1 MSVNGSDPAT
11 SQWHLD
17 KRVNISI
24 IFAIVLQTFAGS
36 YWVGGLA
43 SQVAAHDT
51 WIQANNRSDARLS
64 VLEAQLNQ
72 MQDTLGRIERRLDVR
87 GAPAPLE

>member
-1 MSVNGSDPAT
+1 MSGSDPAT

-36 YWVGGLA
+36 YWVGTLA
-43 SQVAAHDT
+43 TRVTAHDA

-72 MQDTLGRIERRLDVR
+72 MQDTLSRIERRLDVR
-87 GAPAPLE
+87 GAPSPDDQ